1 MNSIYEHGL
10 HLTLVFSLV
19 FARVAGLVMTAP
31 VFGTNEV
38 PKRIRALLALAL
50 AALLTPLQ
58 TLELVHEPNTPVDYL
73 LLTAGETLVGV
84 TIGVGITL
92 LFSGLQVAGQIV
104 NQMSGMQLAD
114 IYNPDLHENVPIF
127 SQLLYYVAL
136 AVFVTI
142 GGHRRVM
149 TALLDSFASLPPGG
163 GAMPTEIGEMLTTL
177 AAASFRLGVQAATPI
192 MVAMLLATL
201 ILGLISR
208 TLPQLNVMNLGFGI
222 NSMITLCGLALSLGT
237 MAWVFQEHVDPMLNM
252 LVEIFRG

>member
-1 MNSIYEHGL
+1 MNSILEYGL

-31 VFGTNEV
+31 IFGSTDV
-38 PKRIRALLALAL
+38 PKRVRILLALAL
-50 AALLTPLQ
+50 AALVAPLQ
-58 TLELVHEPNTPVDYL
+58 TLELAHDPRTPVDYL
-73 LLTAGETLVGV
+73 LLTVGETLVGA

-114 IYNPDLHENVPIF
+114 VYNPSLQENVPIF

-149 TALLDSFASLPPGG
+149 TALLDSFVTLPAGG
-163 GAMPTEIGEMLTTL
+163 GTMPPEIGEMLTTL
-177 AAASFRLGVQAATPI
+177 AAQSFRLGVQAATPV

-201 ILGLISR
+201 VLGLISR
-208 TLPQLNVMNLGFGI
+208 TLPQLNVMNMGFGI
-222 NSMITLCGLALSLGT
+222 NALITLGGMALSLGT
-237 MAWVFQEHVDPMLNM
+237 MAWVFQEQIDPMLNL

>member
-1 MNSIYEHGL
+1 MNWILDYGM
-10 HLTLVFSLV
+10 HLTLVFTLV

-31 VFGTNEV
+31 VFGTTEV
-38 PKRIRALLALAL
+38 PKRVKALLALAL
-50 AALLTPLQ
+50 AALVTPLQ
-58 TLELVHEPNTPVDYL
+58 TLELAHDPQTPVDYL
-73 LLTAGETLVGV
+73 LLIAGETLVGV

-114 IYNPDLHENVPIF
+114 VFNPSLHENVPIF
-127 SQLLYYVAL
+127 SQFLYYVAV

-149 TALLDSFASLPPGG
+149 TALLDSFVTLPPGG

-177 AAASFRLGVQAATPI
+177 AAESFRLGVQAATPV

-201 ILGLISR
+201 VLGLISR
-208 TLPQLNVMNLGFGI
+208 TLPQLNVMSLGFGL
-222 NSMITLCGLALSLGT
+222 NVVITLGAVAVSMGT
-237 MAWVFQEHVDPMLNM
+237 MAWVFQQHVDPMLTL

>member
-1 MNSIYEHGL
+1 MNWILEYGL

-31 VFGTNEV
+31 VFGSAEV
-38 PKRIRALLALAL
+38 PKRIRIMLALAL
-50 AALLTPLQ
+50 AALVTPLQ
-58 TLELVHEPNTPVDYL
+58 TLELAHDPQTPVDYL
-73 LLTAGETLVGV
+73 LLTAAETLVGV

-114 IYNPDLHENVPIF
+114 VYNPSLHENVPIF

-163 GAMPTEIGEMLTTL
+163 GTMPTEIGEMLTTL
-177 AAASFRLGVQAATPI
+177 AAQSFRLGVQAATPV

-201 ILGLISR
+201 VMGLISR
-208 TLPQLNVMNLGFGI
+208 TLPQLNVMHMGFGI
-222 NSMITLCGLALSLGT
+222 NSMITLCAMALSLGA
-237 MAWVFQEHVDPMLNM
+237 MAWVFQEQVDPMLNL

>member
-1 MNSIYEHGL
+1 MNSILEYGL

-31 VFGTNEV
+31 IFGTSEV
-38 PKRIRALLALAL
+38 PKRIRVLLALAL
-50 AALLTPLQ
+50 AVLVTPLQ
-58 TLELVHEPNTPVDYL
+58 TLELAHDPQTPIDYL
-73 LLTAGETLVGV
+73 LLTAGEVLVGV

-92 LFSGLQVAGQIV
+92 LLSGLQVAGQIV
-104 NQMSGMQLAD
+104 NQMSGMQLAEVL
-114 IYNPDLHENVPIF
+114 NPDLNENVPIF

-163 GAMPTEIGEMLTTL
+163 GTMPTEIGEMLTTL
-177 AAASFRLGVQAATPI
+177 AALSFRLGVQAATPI

-201 ILGLISR
+201 VMGLISR
-208 TLPQLNVMNLGFGI
+208 TLPQLNVMNMGFGI
-222 NSMITLCGLALSLGT
+222 NAMITLCGLALSLGT
-237 MAWVFQEHVDPMLNM
+237 MAWVFQEQVDPMLNL